1 MGKALFLVLT
11 AAVCLVGCAV
21 LGGTKKVDPL
31 AGWGGVWVGEYR
43 SEAGVVGTLEFEFT
57 LDITMGVPLGVA
69 RFGSEGGARD
79 VQLREPVLTADSII
93 TAMEFEG
100 LYSELRGARTAVG
113 AEGVYMIWPATREE
127 ILDSG
132 TWRVTSRPPG

>member
-1 MGKALFLVLT
+1 MGKALFSLVP

-31 AGWGGVWVGEYR
+31 AGWGGVWVGDYR

-57 LDITMGVPLGVA
+57 VDITTGAPLGVA
-69 RFGSEGGARD
+69 RFGSGGGPPE
-79 VQLREPVLTADSII
+79 VQLSEPVLTADSIK

-100 LYSELRGARTAVG
+100 LYTELRGARTAVG
-113 AEGVYMIWPATREE
+113 AEGVYVIWPATREE

>member
-1 MGKALFLVLT
+1 MGKALFLVLP

-43 SEAGVVGTLEFEFT
+43 SEAGVVGTLELEFT
-57 LDITMGVPLGVA
+57 VDMTTGAPLGVA

-100 LYSELRGARTAVG
+100 LYTELRGARTPVG
-113 AEGVYMIWPATREE
+113 AEGVYVIWPATHDE

-132 TWRVTSRPPG
+132 TWRVTSRLPR